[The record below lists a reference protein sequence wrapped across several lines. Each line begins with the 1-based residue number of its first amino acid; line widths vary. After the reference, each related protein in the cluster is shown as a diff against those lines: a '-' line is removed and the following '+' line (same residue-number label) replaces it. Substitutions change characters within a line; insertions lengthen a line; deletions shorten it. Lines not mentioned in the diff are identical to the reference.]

1 MKLRILMV
9 EDSPADI
16 ELIEHELHKGGLVFE
31 AVLVDAEEAFST
43 ALKEFKPDL
52 ILCDY
57 HVPGFSGTSALGIAI
72 LQYPDVPFIFVSGMI
87 GEEFAVD
94 MMKAGANDYVLKD
107 KLFRLVP
114 AVKRALDEN
123 RERWGRREA
132 EAGLAESL
140 ARTEKVLDQTVD
152 ALASVTEIKDPYTA
166 GHQLRVARLAW
177 AIAGEIGL
185 SPDLMDGIRVAGILH
200 DIGKIAVPS
209 EILTKPGKLD
219 EIEFSLIKKHSRTG
233 FEILKGIEFPW
244 PVAQAVLQHHE
255 RIDGSGYPGGVS
267 GNQII
272 PEAGI
277 LAVADVVEAM
287 ASHRP
292 YRPAWSIETALDDIE
307 KGKGMVYD
315 PEVVEATLRL
325 FREKGYILSE

>member
-1 MKLRILMV
+1 MKLKILVV
-9 EDSPADI
+9 EDSPTDA
-16 ELIEHELHKGGLVFE
+16 ELIGNELREGGLVFE
-31 AVLVDAEEAFST
+31 AVLVDTEEAFT
-43 ALKEFKPDL
+43 AALKEFKPDL

-57 HVPGFSGTSALGIAI
+57 HMPDLSGASALGIAI
-72 LQYPDVPFIFVSGMI
+72 LQYPDVPFIFVSGMM

-94 MMKAGANDYVLKD
+94 MMKAGATDYVLKD

-114 AVKRALDEN
+114 SVKRALGEN
-123 RERWGRREA
+123 REKSGRRKA

-177 AIAGEIGL
+177 VIAAEMGL
-185 SPDLMDGIRVAGILH
+185 PMDLVDGIRVAGMLH

-209 EILTKPGKLD
+209 EILTRPGKLD
-219 EIEFSLIKKHSRTG
+219 EVEFSLIKKHSRSG
-233 FEILKGIEFPW
+233 FEILKGIDFPW
-244 PVAQAVLQHHE
+244 PAAQAVLQHHE
-255 RIDGSGYPGGVS
+255 RMDGSGYPGGLS
-267 GNQII
+267 GDQII
-272 PEAGI
+272 TEARI

-292 YRPAWSIETALDDIE
+292 YRPAWSIETALNEIE
-307 KGKGMVYD
+307 KGKGLVYA

-325 FREKGYILSE
+325 FREREYKLSE